1 MHRPP
6 HVTGHH
12 TFLDGADMRRTQP
25 GLIMALAHHCWG
37 FLSLRGEWKLMP
49 DSIWFVWI
57 AMIVASVGG
66 MSEQLVRG
74 RSLGLAMIST
84 LVWIGFIVTMS
95 MKGRVLNRR
104 LAAALAL
111 LSIAIQGLLI
121 LSTWIP
127 ACEWPIAIWS
137 GIAVMHLLSQANSD
151 GATGAWR

>member
-1 MHRPP
+1 MEEEN
-6 HVTGHH
+6 
-12 TFLDGADMRRTQP
+12 MQRTQS
-25 GLIMALAHHCWG
+25 GLIMALAHHCWR
-37 FLSLRGEWKLMP
+37 FLSFRGEWKLMP
-49 DSIWFVWI
+49 DSIGFVWI
-57 AMIVASVGG
+57 AMMVTTIGG
-66 MSEQLVRG
+66 MTEQLVRG
-74 RSLGLAMIST
+74 RPLGLALIST
-84 LVWIGFIVTMS
+84 LVWIGFIITMS
-95 MKGRVLNRR
+95 INDRVLNRR